1 MSLLQFQHHGYTWG
15 IIRNQKCAS
24 TSILSYIAQVLW
36 NADAQE
42 IQTYN
47 SFQKFAPE
55 VYFKSNSFDEYHHKL
70 LTCDIRIAVW
80 RNPVEKFVSGFYH
93 TMFSPTGAQDSLW
106 LGPRTLDEFLYN
118 YEYYYTNSLNVREH
132 CSSNTARLGSNPA
145 IYTHVFNYN
154 ESYKLADLLGAQT
167 IVNLRN
173 TSSKP
178 ALTNNQTEKIK
189 ILLSEDYLNG
199 WS

>member
-55 VYFKSNSFDEYHHKL
+55 VYFKSNSNQMCNDHFHQVEEGGTRAIQGNIEEDLNELVDNVIESFLK
-70 LTCDIRIAVW
+70 W
-80 RNPVEKFVSGFYH
+80 RSKFY
-93 TMFSPTGAQDSLW
+93 PE
-106 LGPRTLDEFLYN
+106 PLD
-118 YEYYYTNSLNVREH
+118 
-132 CSSNTARLGSNPA
+132 AKG
-145 IYTHVFNYN
+145 
-154 ESYKLADLLGAQT
+154 
-167 IVNLRN
+167 
-173 TSSKP
+173 
-178 ALTNNQTEKIK
+178 
-189 ILLSEDYLNG
+189 
-199 WS
+199 